1 MMIASSS
8 RSYLKWM
15 SLIILVIQN
24 ATTILLL
31 RYVRTASGDLFFS
44 TTAIVC
50 QEILKM
56 FVSVGLLYLES
67 SSLTELC
74 NQINQQILKNPFDSI
89 KTGIPAFLF
98 TIQTNLVYLA
108 ISNLDAAV
116 FQVTF
121 QIKILTTAL
130 FTVVL
135 LNRSLRCSQW
145 LSLVILC
152 IGISIIQIQ
161 NVSSSNKGGDDH
173 KNALYGLFC
182 VILAC
187 VLSGLAGVYFEKIL
201 KNSKVSI
208 WVRNI
213 QLGLFGT
220 LFALL
225 TAFSTDYDSIQ
236 SKGFFFGY
244 NKLVWTN
251 IVVQSSGGL
260 LVAVVIKYADNIL
273 KGFATSIAI
282 IVSCLASAYLFNTV
296 IDVIF
301 AFGTLMV
308 VLSVMLYSYVPP
320 SSISPQSSQISSLSS
335 SPKNADS
342 SEHFTSLKLNSNSK
356 VISESTIDLIQYK
369 LNDLN
374 DVSLEMNSK

>member
-1 MMIASSS
+1 M
-8 RSYLKWM
+8 KWI

-44 TTAIVC
+44 TTAILC
-50 QEILKM
+50 HEILKVL
-56 FVSVGLLYLES
+56 VSIVLLYLES
-67 SSLTELC
+67 NSFTELC
-74 NQINQQILKNPFDSI
+74 NQINQQIIKNPFDSI

-130 FTVVL
+130 FTVIL

-145 LSLVILC
+145 LSLVLLC

-161 NVSSSNKGGDDH
+161 NVSSQSSSGEDH

-208 WVRNI
+208 WIRNI

-220 LFALL
+220 FFALL
-225 TAFSTDYDSIQ
+225 TAFSTDYDKIQ
-236 SKGFFFGY
+236 LKGFFFGY

-251 IVVQSSGGL
+251 IVIQSSGGL

-282 IVSCLASAYLFNTV
+282 IVSC
-296 IDVIF
+296 
-301 AFGTLMV
+301 GTLLV

-320 SSISPQSSQISSLSS
+320 NNSASVSESTSQTSSLSS
-335 SPKNADS
+335 SPKQLLVNEKNENFS
-342 SEHFTSLKLNSNSK
+342 KLIND
-356 VISESTIDLIQYK
+356 STIDLIQYK
-369 LNDLN
+369 LNN
-374 DVSLEMNSK
+374 NNNNVSIEMNSK

>member
-1 MMIASSS
+1 
-8 RSYLKWM
+8 M
-15 SLIILVIQN
+15 SLVILVIQN

-50 QEILKM
+50 QEILK
-56 FVSVGLLYLES
+56 VLASALLLFSLES
-67 SSLTELC
+67 SSLSDFW
-74 NQINQQILKNPFDSI
+74 NQINQQIIKNPFDSI

-121 QIKILTTAL
+121 QLKILTTAL

-145 LSLVILC
+145 LSLVLLS

-161 NVSSSNKGGDDH
+161 NVSSTSKKDDEQ

-182 VILAC
+182 VIMAC

-225 TAFSTDYDSIQ
+225 TAFSTDYENIQ
-236 SKGFFFGY
+236 TKGFFFGY
-244 NKLVWTN
+244 NKLVWLN
-251 IVVQSSGGL
+251 IVIQSSGGL
-260 LVAVVIKYADNIL
+260 LVAIVIKYADNIL

-282 IVSCLASAYLFNTV
+282 IVSCLASAYLFNTI
-296 IDVIF
+296 IDMIF
-301 AFGTLMV
+301 AFGTLLV

-320 SSISPQSSQISSLSS
+320 SSSNSPQSSQISSQMSSLSS
-335 SPKNADS
+335 SPKINISDNI
-342 SEHFTSLKLNSNSK
+342 KLNGNSNSNNK
-356 VISESTIDLIQYK
+356 LISESTIDLIQYK
-369 LNDLN
+369 LNESN
-374 DVSLEMNSK
+374 DISIELETK

>member
-1 MMIASSS
+1 
-8 RSYLKWM
+8 LKWI

-50 QEILKM
+50 QEILKVL
-56 FVSVGLLYLES
+56 VSIVLLYLES
-67 SSLTELC
+67 NSFAELC
-74 NQINQQILKNPFDSI
+74 NQINQQIIKNPFDSI

-130 FTVVL
+130 FTVIL

-145 LSLVILC
+145 LSLVLLC

-161 NVSSSNKGGDDH
+161 NVSSQSSSGEDH

-220 LFALL
+220 FFALL
-225 TAFSTDYDSIQ
+225 TAFSTDYDKIQ
-236 SKGFFFGY
+236 LKGFFFGY

-251 IVVQSSGGL
+251 IVIQSSGGL

-296 IDVIF
+296 IDFIF
-301 AFGTLMV
+301 AFGTLLV

-320 SSISPQSSQISSLSS
+320 NNSASVSESTSQTSSLSS
-335 SPKNADS
+335 SPKQLLVNEKNENFS
-342 SEHFTSLKLNSNSK
+342 KLIND
-356 VISESTIDLIQYK
+356 STIDLIQYK
-369 LNDLN
+369 LNN
-374 DVSLEMNSK
+374 NNNVSIEMNSK

>member
-1 MMIASSS
+1 
-8 RSYLKWM
+8 
-15 SLIILVIQN
+15 
-24 ATTILLL
+24 
-31 RYVRTASGDLFFS
+31 VRTASGDLFFS

-50 QEILKM
+50 QEILKVL
-56 FVSVGLLYLES
+56 VSIVLLYLES
-67 SSLTELC
+67 NSFTELC
-74 NQINQQILKNPFDSI
+74 NQINQQIIKNPFDSI

-130 FTVVL
+130 FTVIL

-145 LSLVILC
+145 LSLVLLC

-161 NVSSSNKGGDDH
+161 NVSSQSSSGEDH

-220 LFALL
+220 FFALL
-225 TAFSTDYDSIQ
+225 TAFSVSE
-236 SKGFFFGY
+236 S
-244 NKLVWTN
+244 
-251 IVVQSSGGL
+251 
-260 LVAVVIKYADNIL
+260 
-273 KGFATSIAI
+273 TSQA
-282 IVSCLASAYLFNTV
+282 
-296 IDVIF
+296 
-301 AFGTLMV
+301 
-308 VLSVMLYSYVPP
+308 
-320 SSISPQSSQISSLSS
+320 SSLSS
-335 SPKNADS
+335 SPKQLLVNEKNENFS
-342 SEHFTSLKLNSNSK
+342 KLIND
-356 VISESTIDLIQYK
+356 STIDLIQYK
-369 LNDLN
+369 LNN
-374 DVSLEMNSK
+374 NNVSIEMNSK